1 MSKASKI
8 ILGVVALLFISVFV
22 KFTHQSFYDEFFLSQ
37 ECWSE
42 KQIKESQF
50 YGKVTKMY
58 VDSSDHNFNTII
70 VEDKNHIRSI
80 VVLPDNEEL
89 ALYDTIEVN
98 DSIRKDAN
106 SLCFYLKRYKSNKT
120 NTISVKYNCK

>member
-1 MSKASKI
+1 
-8 ILGVVALLFISVFV
+8 
-22 KFTHQSFYDEFFLSQ
+22 
-37 ECWSE
+37 
-42 KQIKESQF
+42 
-50 YGKVTKMY
+50 MY

-98 DSIRKDAN
+98 DSIRKMLIVSA
-106 SLCFYLKRYKSNKT
+106 F
-120 NTISVKYNCK
+120 I